1 MKMTIYGWIGGT
13 LSVVYNIPQIVHV
26 YRTKQIK
33 GIYNYSIVLRIISY
47 GLVIVHTY
55 TLKDIALLSTTC
67 IGMFQLFI
75 IYIQLCLYK
84 DEEVVLEIEGP
95 PL

>member
-1 MKMTIYGWIGGT
+1 MKMTVYGWIGGT

-33 GIYNYSIVLRIISY
+33 GISNYSIMLRIISY
-47 GLVIVHTY
+47 GLVIIHTY
-55 TLKDIALLSTTC
+55 NLNDIALLSTTC

-75 IYIQLCLYK
+75 IYFQLCLYK
-84 DEEVVLEIEGP
+84 DEKVILDIQDSP
-95 PL
+95 I

>member
-1 MKMTIYGWIGGT
+1 MTVYGWVGGT

-33 GIYNYSIVLRIISY
+33 GISNFSIILRIISY
-47 GLVIVHTY
+47 GLVIFHTY
-55 TLKDIALLSTTC
+55 SLNDIALFSTTC

-75 IYIQLCLYK
+75 IYCQLCLYK
-84 DEEVVLEIEGP
+84 DEKVILDIKETPV
-95 PL
+95 